1 MTANST
7 EKSILYAG
15 GCLCGAVRFEALGP
29 AGNPHTCSCRLC
41 QRHTGALTAAWVE
54 FARDRVSWTGPAG
67 PPSVYRSSRFSSRA
81 FCPTCGS
88 SLGGIDDAPTVALLL
103 GVFDAPDQI
112 ELMSISHSF
121 RDGPPKW
128 WHVDVSPDEV

>member
-1 MTANST
+1 MTVVNP
-7 EKSILYAG
+7 EKPKHYSG
-15 GCLCGAVRFEALGP
+15 SCLCGAIRFEATGP
-29 AGNPHTCSCRLC
+29 ADNPHTCSCKLC

-54 FARDRVSWTGPAG
+54 FAKDRVAWTGTGGA
-67 PPSVYRSSRFSSRA
+67 PSVYRSSDFTSRA

-103 GVFDAPDQI
+103 GVFDRPDQI
-112 ELMSISHSF
+112 ELMSTAHSF

-128 WHVDVSPDEV
+128 WRVEVAKE